1 MSILASGD
9 AFPLIE
15 CSSQGSQRMA
25 LIKNVETGFYR
36 IPLPVT
42 LSDSTHGEIKAFELI
57 TIRASRFRRRGR
69 CRIYLYRGPQ
79 RRIGSR
85 YSPAGNSRI
94 DRESGSRRYRSD
106 LAARLVGA
114 ALRRTWRAVRPGTLG
129 ARHRAV
135 GFEGAARRIC
145 RSGAC
150 WADSIAAYLV
160 MPVASISIFP
170 SRIC

>member
-1 MSILASGD
+1 MRVLASSD

-15 CSSQGSQRMA
+15 CSSLGFAANGPDQERRNRFLPDSAPLDAERQYAWRDQGIR
-25 LIKNVETGFYR
+25 VDH
-36 IPLPVT
+36 
-42 LSDSTHGEIKAFELI
+42 DSP
-57 TIRASRFRRRGR
+57 SRFRRRGR

-94 DRESGSRRYRSD
+94 DRESGGRRYRSD

-114 ALRRTWRAVRPGTLG
+114 ALRRAWWGFRPGTLG

-135 GFEGAARRIC
+135 GFEGAARQSAALALVGWI
-145 RSGAC
+145 RSPRTLLRR
-150 WADSIAAYLV
+150 WHR
-160 MPVASISIFP
+160 
-170 SRIC
+170 SRSF